1 MRFEAMTTDEL
12 YNIVYWCIDRIN
24 YKRDCNY
31 ADISEEIDTRDNAIS
46 ELITR
51 NCDTDIIG
59 LPVIRATFI

>member
-1 MRFEAMTTDEL
+1 MRFEAMATDEL

-24 YKRDCNY
+24 YKRDCND
-31 ADISEEIDTRDNAIS
+31 ADTSKEIDARDNAIS
-46 ELITR
+46 ELIAR

>member
-1 MRFEAMTTDEL
+1 MELKSMATDEL

-24 YKRDCNY
+24 YKRDCNNT
-31 ADISEEIDTRDNAIS
+31 DISKEINARDNAIS
-46 ELITR
+46 ELIAR